1 MHPGISA
8 KIMIDRDEVGVIGR
22 IHPSINKDEIYLA
35 ELSLTK
41 LYNKKAKTLKY
52 QEASKYP
59 DITKDVAFIL
69 DKNIM
74 NSDVEK
80 EIKKQGTK
88 ILTNIEV
95 FDLYQGEKINKNKK
109 SIAYSLTFNDY
120 NKTLTEEEVDKVFRN
135 IITKVTTKFN
145 CEIRDK

>member
-1 MHPGISA
+1 
-8 KIMIDRDEVGVIGR
+8 
-22 IHPSINKDEIYLA
+22 
-35 ELSLTK
+35 
-41 LYNKKAKTLKY
+41 
-52 QEASKYP
+52 
-59 DITKDVAFIL
+59 
-69 DKNIM
+69 M